1 MLRSDRGWNRPA
13 GFPLNTSR
21 DQKRNMKLILF
32 IMAATLAVLMPVT
45 AAAQQPASGRPP
57 APAPQRSPAASP
69 AAPAPQNTGVI
80 ADGKIAIIDT
90 EAFADPKTGIT
101 RLVSALETVN
111 REFKPRSDELQK
123 LRAQYEQ
130 LGKDIE
136 ATRNLEDQKARTA
149 KIEQAEALKKDIER
163 KTQDAQS
170 AYQKR
175 LREATEPI
183 YKDISP
189 ALQAFARQR
198 GVNVIFDVSK
208 LGEVMFVVNDTVDLT
223 RAFITD
229 YNQRNP
235 ATATPARQ

>member
-1 MLRSDRGWNRPA
+1 MN
-13 GFPLNTSR
+13 
-21 DQKRNMKLILF
+21 LILF
-32 IMAATLAVLMPVT
+32 TVAATLANLVPVN
-45 AAAQQPASGRPP
+45 AAAQQPAAARPT
-57 APAPQRSPAASP
+57 SPAQRP
-69 AAPAPQNTGVI
+69 AAPTSAPAQSTGVI

-90 EAFADPKTGIT
+90 EAFADPKTGIV
-101 RLVSALETVN
+101 RLVNALEGVN

-130 LGKDIE
+130 LGKDIA
-136 ATRNLEDQKARTA
+136 ATANVEDQRARNA
-149 KIEQAEALKKDIER
+149 KLEQAEALKKEIER

-170 AYQKR
+170 AYQKK
-175 LREATEPI
+175 LREVTEPV

-189 ALQAFARQR
+189 ALQTFARQR

-208 LGEVMFVVNDTVDLT
+208 LGEVMFVVNESVDLT

-235 ATATPARQ
+235 GTATPAKP

>member
-1 MLRSDRGWNRPA
+1 
-13 GFPLNTSR
+13 
-21 DQKRNMKLILF
+21 MKLILF
-32 IMAATLAVLMPVT
+32 TFAAALAVLAPVA
-45 AAAQQPASGRPP
+45 AAAQPPATGRPAGPSAQGP
-57 APAPQRSPAASP
+57 AAASP
-69 AAPAPQNTGVI
+69 TAPQNTGVV

-101 RLVSALETVN
+101 RLVSAFEVVN

-136 ATRNLEDQKARTA
+136 ATRTLEDQRARAA
-149 KIEQAEALKKDIER
+149 KVEQAEALKKDIER
-163 KTQDAQS
+163 KTQDAQT

-175 LREATEPI
+175 LREATEPV
-183 YKDISP
+183 YKEISP

-208 LGEVMFVVNDTVDLT
+208 LGEVMFIINDSVDLT
-223 RAFITD
+223 RAFITE

-235 ATATPARQ
+235 VTATPARQ

>member
-1 MLRSDRGWNRPA
+1 
-13 GFPLNTSR
+13 
-21 DQKRNMKLILF
+21 MKIILSTL
-32 IMAATLAVLMPVT
+32 AATIAVLMPFPV
-45 AAAQQPASGRPP
+45 AAQQPATSRPAATP
-57 APAPQRSPAASP
+57 APRPAAASP
-69 AAPAPQNTGVI
+69 APAQSTGVI

-101 RLVSALETVN
+101 RLVSALEVVN

-130 LGKDIE
+130 LGKDIA
-136 ATRNLEDQKARTA
+136 ATAAVEDQRARSA
-149 KIEQAEALKKDIER
+149 KLEQAETLKKDIER

-175 LREATEPI
+175 LRDATDPI

-208 LGEVMFVVNDTVDLT
+208 LGEVMFVVNETVDLT
-223 RAFITD
+223 RAFIAD

-235 ATATPARQ
+235 VTATPARQ

>member
-1 MLRSDRGWNRPA
+1 
-13 GFPLNTSR
+13 
-21 DQKRNMKLILF
+21 MKLILSTF
-32 IMAATLAVLMPVT
+32 ATTLAVLLPAM
-45 AAAQQPASGRPP
+45 AFAQQPATGRPA
-57 APAPQRSPAASP
+57 APAAQRPPAASP
-69 AAPAPQNTGVI
+69 SVPQNTGAI
-80 ADGKIAIIDT
+80 ADGKVAIIDT

-101 RLVSALETVN
+101 RLVSAFEVVN

-136 ATRNLEDQKARTA
+136 ATRNLEDQKARAA
-149 KIEQAEALKKDIER
+149 KAEQADALKKDIER

-175 LREATEPI
+175 LREVTEPV
-183 YKDISP
+183 YKEISP

-208 LGEVMFVVNDTVDLT
+208 LAEVMFIINDSVDLT

-229 YNQRNP
+229 YNQRKP
-235 ATATPARQ
+235 VTATPAKQ

>member
-1 MLRSDRGWNRPA
+1 
-13 GFPLNTSR
+13 
-21 DQKRNMKLILF
+21 MKLILSTL
-32 IMAATLAVLMPVT
+32 AATLAVLVPVT
-45 AAAQQPASGRPP
+45 AAAQQPATGRPA
-57 APAPQRSPAASP
+57 APAAQRPPAASP
-69 AAPAPQNTGVI
+69 TAPPNTGAI

-101 RLVSALETVN
+101 RLVSAFEVVN

-136 ATRNLEDQKARTA
+136 ATRTLEDQKARNA

-175 LREATEPI
+175 LRDATEPI

-235 ATATPARQ
+235 VTATPAKQ

>member
-1 MLRSDRGWNRPA
+1 
-13 GFPLNTSR
+13 
-21 DQKRNMKLILF
+21 MKLIYSTL
-32 IMAATLAVLMPVT
+32 AAALAVLAPVT
-45 AAAQQPASGRPP
+45 AVAQQPATGRPAVP
-57 APAPQRSPAASP
+57 AAQRPPAASP
-69 AAPAPQNTGVI
+69 TASPNTGVI

-101 RLVSALETVN
+101 QLVSAFEIVN

-136 ATRNLEDQKARTA
+136 ATRNLEDQKARNA
-149 KIEQAEALKKDIER
+149 KMEQAEALKKDIER

-175 LREATEPI
+175 LREATEPV

-208 LGEVMFVVNDTVDLT
+208 LGEVMFIINDSVDLT
-223 RAFITD
+223 RAFITE

-235 ATATPARQ
+235 VTATPAKQ

>member
-1 MLRSDRGWNRPA
+1 
-13 GFPLNTSR
+13 
-21 DQKRNMKLILF
+21 MKLILCTL
-32 IMAATLAVLMPVT
+32 ATTLAVLGPVT
-45 AAAQQPASGRPP
+45 AEAQQPASGRP
-57 APAPQRSPAASP
+57 
-69 AAPAPQNTGVI
+69 AAPAAQRPAATSPTPPQNTGGI
-80 ADGKIAIIDT
+80 ADGKIAIINT

-101 RLVSALETVN
+101 RLVSALDVVN

-130 LGKDIE
+130 LGKDIA
-136 ATRNLEDQKARTA
+136 ATANVEDQRARTA
-149 KIEQAEALKKDIER
+149 KLEQAEALKKDIER
-163 KTQDAQS
+163 KAQDAQS

-175 LREATEPI
+175 LRDATEPI

-235 ATATPARQ
+235 LTSAPARQ

>member
-1 MLRSDRGWNRPA
+1 
-13 GFPLNTSR
+13 
-21 DQKRNMKLILF
+21 MKLILSTL
-32 IMAATLAVLMPVT
+32 ATTLAVLAPVT
-45 AAAQQPASGRPP
+45 AAAQQPATGRPP
-57 APAPQRSPAASP
+57 ATPAQRPAATVPS
-69 AAPAPQNTGVI
+69 ATQNTGII

-101 RLVSALETVN
+101 RLVSAFDVVN
-111 REFKPRSDELQK
+111 REFKPRSDELQR

-136 ATRNLEDQKARTA
+136 ATRNLEDQKARNA
-149 KIEQAEALKKDIER
+149 KLEQAEALKKDIER

-170 AYQKR
+170 AYQKK
-175 LREATEPI
+175 LRDVTEPI

-208 LGEVMFVVNDTVDLT
+208 LGEVMFVVNDSVDLT
-223 RAFITD
+223 RAFIAD

-235 ATATPARQ
+235 VTATPARQ

>member
-1 MLRSDRGWNRPA
+1 
-13 GFPLNTSR
+13 
-21 DQKRNMKLILF
+21 MKLIFPKL
-32 IMAATLAVLMPVT
+32 AATIVILVPFTV
-45 AAAQQPASGRPP
+45 AAQQPAAR
-57 APAPQRSPAASP
+57 QPAASP
-69 AAPAPQNTGVI
+69 ARPPAATTTAPLTTGVI
-80 ADGKIAIIDT
+80 DGKIAIIDT

-101 RLVSALETVN
+101 RLVNALEGVN

-130 LGKDIE
+130 LGKDIA
-136 ATRNLEDQKARTA
+136 ATASLEDQRARNA
-149 KIEQAEALKKDIER
+149 KIEQAEVLKKDIER

-170 AYQKR
+170 AYQKK
-175 LREATEPI
+175 LREATEPV

-208 LGEVMFVVNDTVDLT
+208 LGEVMFVVNETVDLT
-223 RAFITD
+223 RAFIAD

-235 ATATPARQ
+235 ATATPARP

>member
-1 MLRSDRGWNRPA
+1 
-13 GFPLNTSR
+13 
-21 DQKRNMKLILF
+21 MKLIHSILV
-32 IMAATLAVLMPVT
+32 ATLAVLAPLTVV
-45 AAAQQPASGRPP
+45 AQQPAAGRP
-57 APAPQRSPAASP
+57 APAAQRPAAASP
-69 AAPAPQNTGVI
+69 TAPQNTGVI

-101 RLVSALETVN
+101 RLVSALDKVN

-130 LGKDIE
+130 LGKDIA
-136 ATRNLEDQKARTA
+136 ATATVEDQRARAA

-170 AYQKR
+170 AYQKS
-175 LREATEPI
+175 LRDATEPI

-235 ATATPARQ
+235 VTATPARQ

>member
-1 MLRSDRGWNRPA
+1 
-13 GFPLNTSR
+13 
-21 DQKRNMKLILF
+21 MKLIPSIL
-32 IMAATLAVLMPVT
+32 AATFALLVPTL
-45 AAAQQPASGRPP
+45 AAAQPATGRQPATAAPGQRP
-57 APAPQRSPAASP
+57 PAASP
-69 AAPAPQNTGVI
+69 TTPLNAGVI

-101 RLVSALETVN
+101 KLVSAFEVVN
-111 REFKPRSDELQK
+111 REFKPRSDELQR

-136 ATRNLEDQKARTA
+136 ATRAVEDQRARNA
-149 KIEQAEALKKDIER
+149 KVEQAEALKKDIER

-170 AYQKR
+170 AYQKK
-175 LREATEPI
+175 LRETTEPI

-208 LGEVMFVVNDTVDLT
+208 LSEVMFVVNDTVDLT
-223 RAFITD
+223 RAFIAD

-235 ATATPARQ
+235 LTATPAKP

>member
-1 MLRSDRGWNRPA
+1 M
-13 GFPLNTSR
+13 
-21 DQKRNMKLILF
+21 
-32 IMAATLAVLMPVT
+32 
-45 AAAQQPASGRPP
+45 
-57 APAPQRSPAASP
+57 
-69 AAPAPQNTGVI
+69 I
-80 ADGKIAIIDT
+80 ADGEIATIDT

-101 RLVSALETVN
+101 RLVSAFEVVN
-111 REFKPRSDELQK
+111 REFKPRSDELQR

-136 ATRNLEDQKARTA
+136 ATRTLEDQRARNA
-149 KIEQAEALKKDIER
+149 KVEQAEALKKDIER

-175 LREATEPI
+175 LREATEPV

-208 LGEVMFVVNDTVDLT
+208 LGEVMFIVNDSVDLT
-223 RAFITD
+223 RAFIAD

-235 ATATPARQ
+235 VTAAPAKQ

>member
-1 MLRSDRGWNRPA
+1 
-13 GFPLNTSR
+13 
-21 DQKRNMKLILF
+21 MKLILSTL
-32 IMAATLAVLMPVT
+32 AATLAVLVPIT
-45 AAAQQPASGRPP
+45 AAAQPATGRP
-57 APAPQRSPAASP
+57 AVPAAQRPPVASP
-69 AAPAPQNTGVI
+69 TPPNTGTV

-101 RLVSALETVN
+101 RLVSAFEVVN
-111 REFKPRSDELQK
+111 REFKPRSDELQR

-130 LGKDIE
+130 LGKDIA
-136 ATRNLEDQKARTA
+136 ATVNVEDQRARAA
-149 KIEQAEALKKDIER
+149 KLEQAEALKKDIER

-175 LREATEPI
+175 LRDVTDPI

-189 ALQAFARQR
+189 ALQAFAKQR

-208 LGEVMFVVNDTVDLT
+208 LAEVMFIINDSVDLT

-229 YNQRNP
+229 YNPRNP
-235 ATATPARQ
+235 VTATPAKQ

>member
-1 MLRSDRGWNRPA
+1 
-13 GFPLNTSR
+13 
-21 DQKRNMKLILF
+21 MKLILSILASTF
-32 IMAATLAVLMPVT
+32 AVLVPIS
-45 AAAQQPASGRPP
+45 AAAQPATGRQPATPAQRPP
-57 APAPQRSPAASP
+57 AASTTAPQS
-69 AAPAPQNTGVI
+69 TGVI

-101 RLVSALETVN
+101 RLVSALEVVN
-111 REFKPRSDELQK
+111 REFKPRGDELQR

-136 ATRNLEDQKARTA
+136 ATGPVEDQRARNA
-149 KIEQAEALKKDIER
+149 KVEQADALKKDIER

-170 AYQKR
+170 AYQKK

-189 ALQAFARQR
+189 ALEAFARQR

-208 LGEVMFVVNDTVDLT
+208 LGEVMFVVNDNVDLT
-223 RAFITD
+223 RAFIAD

-235 ATATPARQ
+235 LTATPAKP

>member
-1 MLRSDRGWNRPA
+1 
-13 GFPLNTSR
+13 
-21 DQKRNMKLILF
+21 MKLIHSTL
-32 IMAATLAVLMPVT
+32 AATVAALLPITV
-45 AAAQQPASGRPP
+45 AAQQPATAR
-57 APAPQRSPAASP
+57 P
-69 AAPAPQNTGVI
+69 AAPSAQRPAAVVPAAPQTTGVI

-101 RLVSALETVN
+101 RLISAFDVVN

-136 ATRNLEDQKARTA
+136 ATRNVEDQRARAA
-149 KIEQAEALKKDIER
+149 KIEQADALKKDIER

-175 LREATEPI
+175 LRDATEPI

-208 LGEVMFVVNDTVDLT
+208 LGEVMFVVNESVDLT

>member
-1 MLRSDRGWNRPA
+1 MLRPDRGSKPASGRP
-13 GFPLNTSR
+13 LRHSR
-21 DQKRNMKLILF
+21 DQKRNMKLILSILTF
-32 IMAATLAVLMPVT
+32 AFAVLAPIAV
-45 AAAQQPASGRPP
+45 AAQPATGRQPAVPAQRPP
-57 APAPQRSPAASP
+57 AASTIAPSS
-69 AAPAPQNTGVI
+69 TGVI
-80 ADGKIAIIDT
+80 ADGKIAIVDT

-101 RLVSALETVN
+101 RLVRALEGVN
-111 REFKPRSDELQK
+111 NEFKKVGDDLQK
-123 LRAQYEQ
+123 LRTQYEQ
-130 LGKDIE
+130 LGKDIN
-136 ATRNLEDQKARTA
+136 ATANLEDQKARNA
-149 KIEQAEALKKDIER
+149 KLEQAEALKKEIER

-208 LGEVMFVVNDTVDLT
+208 LAEVMFVVNETVDLT
-223 RAFITD
+223 PAFIAD

-235 ATATPARQ
+235 MAAAPAKP

>member
-1 MLRSDRGWNRPA
+1 
-13 GFPLNTSR
+13 
-21 DQKRNMKLILF
+21 MKLIFPKLV
-32 IMAATLAVLMPVT
+32 ATIVILVPFS
-45 AAAQQPASGRPP
+45 AAAQQPATARQPVASPVKPP
-57 APAPQRSPAASP
+57 AATTTAPL
-69 AAPAPQNTGVI
+69 NTGVI
-80 ADGKIAIIDT
+80 DGKIAIIDT

-101 RLVSALETVN
+101 RLVNALEGVN

-130 LGKDIE
+130 LGKDIA
-136 ATRNLEDQKARTA
+136 ATASLEDQRARNA
-149 KIEQAEALKKDIER
+149 KIEQAEVLKKDIER

-170 AYQKR
+170 AYQKK
-175 LREATEPI
+175 LREATEPV

-208 LGEVMFVVNDTVDLT
+208 LGEVMFVVNETVDLT
-223 RAFITD
+223 RAFIAD

-235 ATATPARQ
+235 ATATPARP

>member
-1 MLRSDRGWNRPA
+1 
-13 GFPLNTSR
+13 
-21 DQKRNMKLILF
+21 MKLILS
-32 IMAATLAVLMPVT
+32 ILVAGLVVLAPLTVH
-45 AAAQQPASGRPP
+45 AQQPAAGRP
-57 APAPQRSPAASP
+57 APAAQRPAATSP
-69 AAPAPQNTGVI
+69 TAPQTTGVI

-101 RLVSALETVN
+101 RLVRALDVVN

-130 LGKDIE
+130 LGKDIA
-136 ATRNLEDQKARTA
+136 ATATVEDQRARAA

-175 LREATEPI
+175 LRDETEPI

-235 ATATPARQ
+235 VTATPARQ

>member
-1 MLRSDRGWNRPA
+1 MSGGRS
-13 GFPLNTSR
+13 LTSSAIT
-21 DQKRNMKLILF
+21 KKNMKLILSTL
-32 IMAATLAVLMPVT
+32 AATLAVLAPT
-45 AAAQQPASGRPP
+45 SAAAQQPATARPS
-57 APAPQRSPAASP
+57 PQRPAASSP
-69 AAPAPQNTGVI
+69 AAPQNTGAI

-101 RLVSALETVN
+101 RLVNAFDLVN

-130 LGKDIE
+130 LGKDLS
-136 ATRNLEDQKARTA
+136 ATSAVEDQRARNA
-149 KIEQAEALKKDIER
+149 KLEQAEALKKDIER

-170 AYQKR
+170 AYQKK
-175 LREATEPI
+175 LREVTEPV
-183 YKDISP
+183 YRDITP

-208 LGEVMFVVNDTVDLT
+208 LGEVMFVVNETVDLT
-223 RAFITD
+223 RAFILE

-235 ATATPARQ
+235 GAGAPAKQ

>member
-1 MLRSDRGWNRPA
+1 
-13 GFPLNTSR
+13 
-21 DQKRNMKLILF
+21 MKLILCTL
-32 IMAATLAVLMPVT
+32 ATTLAVLGPVT
-45 AAAQQPASGRPP
+45 AEAQQPASGRPA
-57 APAPQRSPAASP
+57 APAAQRPAATSP
-69 AAPAPQNTGVI
+69 TAPQNTGVI
-80 ADGKIAIIDT
+80 ADGKIAIINT

-101 RLVSALETVN
+101 RLVSALDVVN

-130 LGKDIE
+130 LGKDIA
-136 ATRNLEDQKARTA
+136 ATANVEDQRARTA
-149 KIEQAEALKKDIER
+149 KLEQAEALKKDIER
-163 KTQDAQS
+163 KAQDAQS

-175 LREATEPI
+175 LRDVTEPI

-235 ATATPARQ
+235 LTAAPARP

>member
-1 MLRSDRGWNRPA
+1 
-13 GFPLNTSR
+13 
-21 DQKRNMKLILF
+21 MKIIF
-32 IMAATLAVLMPVT
+32 FTMAATIAVLMPLS
-45 AAAQQPASGRPP
+45 AAAQQPATSRPAATP
-57 APAPQRSPAASP
+57 APKPAAASP
-69 AAPAPQNTGVI
+69 APAQSSGVVP
-80 ADGKIAIIDT
+80 DGKIAIIDT

-101 RLVSALETVN
+101 RLVSALDVVN
-111 REFKPRSDELQK
+111 REFKPRSDELQR

-130 LGKDIE
+130 LGKDI
-136 ATRNLEDQKARTA
+136 ASTASVEDQRARSA
-149 KIEQAEALKKDIER
+149 KLEQAETLKKDIER

-175 LREATEPI
+175 LREATDPV

-208 LGEVMFVVNDTVDLT
+208 LGEVMFVVNETVDLT
-223 RAFITD
+223 RAFIAD

-235 ATATPARQ
+235 VTATPARQ

>member
-1 MLRSDRGWNRPA
+1 
-13 GFPLNTSR
+13 
-21 DQKRNMKLILF
+21 MKLIHSTQ
-32 IMAATLAVLMPVT
+32 AAALAFLVPVM
-45 AAAQQPASGRPP
+45 AAAQQPSTGRPVAPAAQRPP
-57 APAPQRSPAASP
+57 ATSPTS
-69 AAPAPQNTGVI
+69 PQNTGAI
-80 ADGKIAIIDT
+80 ADGKVAIIDT

-101 RLVSALETVN
+101 RLVSAFEVVN

-136 ATRNLEDQKARTA
+136 VTRNLEDQKGRNA

-175 LREATEPI
+175 LREVTEPV
-183 YKDISP
+183 YKEISP

-208 LGEVMFVVNDTVDLT
+208 LGEVMFVINDTVDLT

-235 ATATPARQ
+235 VTAAPAKQ

>member
-1 MLRSDRGWNRPA
+1 
-13 GFPLNTSR
+13 
-21 DQKRNMKLILF
+21 MKLILSTL
-32 IMAATLAVLMPVT
+32 AATLAVLVPIT
-45 AAAQQPASGRPP
+45 AAAQPATGRP
-57 APAPQRSPAASP
+57 AVPAAQRAVASP
-69 AAPAPQNTGVI
+69 TPPNTGTV

-101 RLVSALETVN
+101 RLVSAFEVVN
-111 REFKPRSDELQK
+111 REFKPRGDELQR

-130 LGKDIE
+130 LGKDIA
-136 ATRNLEDQKARTA
+136 ATVNVEDQRARAA
-149 KIEQAEALKKDIER
+149 KLEQAEALKKDIER
-163 KTQDAQS
+163 KTQDAQA

-175 LREATEPI
+175 LRDVTEPI

-189 ALQAFARQR
+189 ALQAFAKQR

-208 LGEVMFVVNDTVDLT
+208 LAEVMFIINDSVDLT

-235 ATATPARQ
+235 VTATPAKQ

>member
-1 MLRSDRGWNRPA
+1 
-13 GFPLNTSR
+13 
-21 DQKRNMKLILF
+21 MKVLLSNFALSLI
-32 IMAATLAVLMPVT
+32 VLPGLT
-45 AAAQQPASGRPP
+45 ASAQQPAASRPSPTPTPRPAASSP
-57 APAPQRSPAASP
+57 APASGS
-69 AAPAPQNTGVI
+69 GVI

-101 RLVSALETVN
+101 RLVSAFDLVN

-136 ATRNLEDQKARTA
+136 ATRTIEDQRARNA

-175 LREATEPI
+175 LRDATEPI

-208 LGEVMFVVNDTVDLT
+208 LGEVMFVVNDAVDLT
-223 RAFITD
+223 RAFIAD

-235 ATATPARQ
+235 GTAPAPTRP

>member
-1 MLRSDRGWNRPA
+1 
-13 GFPLNTSR
+13 
-21 DQKRNMKLILF
+21 MKLILSTL
-32 IMAATLAVLMPVT
+32 AATLAVLVPVT
-45 AAAQQPASGRPP
+45 AAAQQPATGRPP
-57 APAPQRSPAASP
+57 APSPQRSPAASP
-69 AAPAPQNTGVI
+69 AAPQNTGVI

-90 EAFADPKTGIT
+90 EAFADPKTGIS

-136 ATRNLEDQKARTA
+136 ATRNLEDQKARNA
-149 KIEQAEALKKDIER
+149 KIEQAETLKKDIER

-170 AYQKR
+170 AYQKK
-175 LREATEPI
+175 LREATEPV

-208 LGEVMFVVNDTVDLT
+208 LGEVMFIINDSVDLT

-235 ATATPARQ
+235 VTATPAKQ

>member
-1 MLRSDRGWNRPA
+1 
-13 GFPLNTSR
+13 
-21 DQKRNMKLILF
+21 MKTILF
-32 IMAATLAVLMPVT
+32 TLASTLAVSVPFT
-45 AAAQQPASGRPP
+45 AAAQQPATSRPAATP
-57 APAPQRSPAASP
+57 APRPAAASP
-69 AAPAPQNTGVI
+69 APAQNTGVI

-101 RLVSALETVN
+101 RLVSALEVVN

-130 LGKDIE
+130 LGKDIA
-136 ATRNLEDQKARTA
+136 ATATVEDQRARTA
-149 KIEQAEALKKDIER
+149 KLEQAETLKKDIER

-175 LREATEPI
+175 LRDATDPI

-208 LGEVMFVVNDTVDLT
+208 LGEVMFVVNETVDLT
-223 RAFITD
+223 RAFIAD

-235 ATATPARQ
+235 ATATPPARQ

>member
-1 MLRSDRGWNRPA
+1 
-13 GFPLNTSR
+13 
-21 DQKRNMKLILF
+21 MKLTLSTL
-32 IMAATLAVLMPVT
+32 ATTLAVLLPVT
-45 AAAQQPASGRPP
+45 VAAQQPASGRPATP
-57 APAPQRSPAASP
+57 AVQRPPAASP
-69 AAPAPQNTGVI
+69 TAPQNTGVI

-90 EAFADPKTGIT
+90 EAFANPKTGIT
-101 RLVSALETVN
+101 RLVSAFEVVN

-130 LGKDIE
+130 LGKDIA
-136 ATRNLEDQKARTA
+136 ATANVEDQRARAA

-163 KTQDAQS
+163 KAQDAQS

-175 LREATEPI
+175 LRDVTEPI

-235 ATATPARQ
+235 GTATPARQ

>member
-1 MLRSDRGWNRPA
+1 
-13 GFPLNTSR
+13 
-21 DQKRNMKLILF
+21 MKLILSTLV
-32 IMAATLAVLMPVT
+32 ATLAVSVSVT
-45 AAAQQPASGRPP
+45 AAAQQPATGRP
-57 APAPQRSPAASP
+57 AVPAAQRPAVASP
-69 AAPAPQNTGVI
+69 TPQSTGVI

-101 RLVSALETVN
+101 RLVSAFEVVN
-111 REFKPRSDELQK
+111 REFKPRSDELQR

-130 LGKDIE
+130 LGKDIA
-136 ATRNLEDQKARTA
+136 ATVNVEDQKARNA
-149 KIEQAEALKKDIER
+149 KLEQAEALKKDIER
-163 KTQDAQS
+163 KAQDAQS

-175 LREATEPI
+175 LRDATEPI

-235 ATATPARQ
+235 VTATPAKQ

>member
-1 MLRSDRGWNRPA
+1 MASRASLKILS
-13 GFPLNTSR
+13 TSE
-21 DQKRNMKLILF
+21 KRNMKLILS
-32 IMAATLAVLMPVT
+32 ILAAMLAILVPAT
-45 AAAQQPASGRPP
+45 TTAQQPATARPS
-57 APAPQRSPAASP
+57 PQRPAAASP
-69 AAPAPQNTGVI
+69 AAPQNTGVI
-80 ADGKIAIIDT
+80 AEGKIAIIDT

-101 RLVSALETVN
+101 RLVGAFEVVN

-130 LGKDIE
+130 LGKDIQ
-136 ATRNLEDQKARTA
+136 ATTPVEDQRARNA
-149 KIEQAEALKKDIER
+149 KLEQAEALKKDIER

-170 AYQKR
+170 AYQKK
-175 LREATEPI
+175 LREVTEPV
-183 YKDISP
+183 YRDISP

-208 LGEVMFVVNDTVDLT
+208 LSEAMFVVNDTVDLT

-235 ATATPARQ
+235 GTAAAPAKQ

>member
-1 MLRSDRGWNRPA
+1 
-13 GFPLNTSR
+13 
-21 DQKRNMKLILF
+21 MKLIHSILV
-32 IMAATLAVLMPVT
+32 ATLAVLAPLTVV
-45 AAAQQPASGRPP
+45 AQQPAAGRP
-57 APAPQRSPAASP
+57 APAAQRPAAASP
-69 AAPAPQNTGVI
+69 TAPQNTGVI

-101 RLVSALETVN
+101 RLVSALDKVN

-130 LGKDIE
+130 LGKDIA
-136 ATRNLEDQKARTA
+136 ATATVEDQRARAA

-170 AYQKR
+170 AYQKS
-175 LREATEPI
+175 LRDATEPI

-235 ATATPARQ
+235 VTGTPARQ

>member
-1 MLRSDRGWNRPA
+1 
-13 GFPLNTSR
+13 
-21 DQKRNMKLILF
+21 MKLILSVL
-32 IMAATLAVLMPVT
+32 AAAIAVLVPISVPAQT
-45 AAAQQPASGRPP
+45 ATGR
-57 APAPQRSPAASP
+57 QP
-69 AAPAPQNTGVI
+69 AAPAQRPPAASSTAPQPTGAV

-101 RLVSALETVN
+101 KLVRALEAVN
-111 REFKPRSDELQK
+111 GEFKRYSDELEK
-123 LRAQYEQ
+123 LRAQYAQ
-130 LGKDIE
+130 LGKDIA
-136 ATRNLEDQKARTA
+136 ATEKLEDQKARNA

-208 LGEVMFVVNDTVDLT
+208 LAEVMFVVNETVDLT
-223 RAFITD
+223 RAFIAD

-235 ATATPARQ
+235 SPAAPAKP